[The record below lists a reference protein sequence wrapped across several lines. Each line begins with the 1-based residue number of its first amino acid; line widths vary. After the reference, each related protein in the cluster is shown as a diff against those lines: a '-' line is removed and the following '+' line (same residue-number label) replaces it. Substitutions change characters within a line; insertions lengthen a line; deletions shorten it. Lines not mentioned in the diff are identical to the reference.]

1 MPPDYARYIRAVP
14 LFAGLGDDEL
24 ALLSQHA
31 RRRVFEDA
39 EVLFLQGDPG
49 HGLFIIINGAITLDR
64 TNSFGE
70 VIHIARRGPGDHVG
84 EMALLDGQPR
94 STDGRAIGYTE
105 TLLLDREGF
114 RRAITRSPALA
125 ERIIVALTTR
135 LREAADRM
143 SQLQS
148 LDVLGRLA
156 AELLRMAEAEGV
168 KQADGTITLPSKI
181 SQQGL
186 ADRTGTTRESI
197 NRAVMRMLKDEA
209 IERDRG
215 RITILRPAYLR
226 KRARI

>member
-1 MPPDYARYIRAVP
+1 MVDYSRYLRAVP
-14 LFAGLGDDEL
+14 LFAGLSDEEL
-24 ALLSQHA
+24 ALLGVHA
-31 RRRVFEDA
+31 RRRSYEDG
-39 EVLFLQGDPG
+39 EVLFMQGDPG
-49 HGLFIIINGAITLDR
+49 HGLFIVLSGLVSLDR

-70 VIHIARRGPGDHVG
+70 VIHIARRGVGEHVG

-94 STDGRAIGYTE
+94 STDGRASGFTE
-105 TLLLDREGF
+105 VLMLERDGF
-114 RRAITRSPALA
+114 RRALTRSSALA

-156 AELLRMAEAEGV
+156 AEILRMAEQEGE
-168 KQADGTITLPSKI
+168 QRPDGTIHMPSRV
-181 SQQGL
+181 SQQLL
-186 ADRTGTTRESI
+186 ADRTGTTRESV
-197 NRAVMRMLKDEA
+197 NRAFTRLLKDGA
-209 IERDRG
+209 ISRDRG